1 MFSGS
6 LAPNLVANMFPSTA
20 KISEHA
26 VILADKK
33 TITIGLDFEG
43 SLIL

>member
-1 MFSGS
+1 MFS
-6 LAPNLVANMFPSTA
+6 STA
-20 KISEHA
+20 KISGHA

-33 TITIGLDFEG
+33 TMTIGLDFEW